1 MKKNGFAYKGIGRGK
16 GILLQ
21 DILFFILHFFI
32 FFIRGDPYLKA
43 PNAD

>member
-1 MKKNGFAYKGIGRGK
+1 MKKKVLRTRALAEEKEYF
-16 GILLQ
+16 LQ
-21 DILFFILHFFI
+21 DILFFILHFFN